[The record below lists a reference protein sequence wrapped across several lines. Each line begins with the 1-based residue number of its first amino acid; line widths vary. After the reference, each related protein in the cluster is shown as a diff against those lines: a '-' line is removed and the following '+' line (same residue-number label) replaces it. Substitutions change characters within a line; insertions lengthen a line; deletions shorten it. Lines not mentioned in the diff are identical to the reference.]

1 MRNETLLLACGLT
14 VGLVAGFGYALQSQT
29 DSSVA
34 EANRMPP
41 GGAVAEKRRQPTPA
55 VKETEAPTLATNKA
69 PVARP
74 AASAASAT
82 AAKRVASASNDGPA
96 TAEATRVASSLP
108 DRVAVKRVPPEQV
121 EAQLRRLYSSHW
133 KDRRDGIVALASF
146 GAAAAPAAK
155 RLAELLADHDRPP
168 PPPGHVWL
176 NGPLRNGE
184 LAIGALME
192 IGPPAWEPIGNVMR
206 ATRDPFTLSNALG
219 ALDSLRPTN
228 LAELCIPLAD
238 HSAKEVRIQAIN
250 LLGKSGDARA
260 ALALRKCLQNSR
272 LSGNERA
279 RALES
284 LCNVLNKEA
293 LPDLVAGLDD
303 RDLEVRRLAE
313 NRLEFSLDSSSIGF
327 LVRMLDEASTGRRL
341 MAAGALARLAFH
353 ERLAV
358 RQATRSL
365 MVRAVTDPEYEMRRK
380 ATDALAEFHD
390 PEAALLFLAVLNQD
404 DGVQKRSALRGLLNL
419 AIDHALDDSAVKP
432 LAEVVR
438 SDRDSERRSLA
449 LEVLYRLAP
458 DGWKVI
464 AQTAGDADPKVQ
476 KKIKNLLYLIEQQSR
491 PRAPARS
498 RR

>member
-1 MRNETLLLACGLT
+1 
-14 VGLVAGFGYALQSQT
+14 
-29 DSSVA
+29 
-34 EANRMPP
+34 
-41 GGAVAEKRRQPTPA
+41 
-55 VKETEAPTLATNKA
+55 
-69 PVARP
+69 
-74 AASAASAT
+74 
-82 AAKRVASASNDGPA
+82 
-96 TAEATRVASSLP
+96 
-108 DRVAVKRVPPEQV
+108 
-121 EAQLRRLYSSHW
+121 
-133 KDRRDGIVALASF
+133 
-146 GAAAAPAAK
+146 
-155 RLAELLADHDRPP
+155 
-168 PPPGHVWL
+168 
-176 NGPLRNGE
+176 
-184 LAIGALME
+184 
-192 IGPPAWEPIGNVMR
+192 
-206 ATRDPFTLSNALG
+206 
-219 ALDSLRPTN
+219 
-228 LAELCIPLAD
+228 
-238 HSAKEVRIQAIN
+238 
-250 LLGKSGDARA
+250 
-260 ALALRKCLQNSR
+260 
-272 LSGNERA
+272 
-279 RALES
+279 
-284 LCNVLNKEA
+284 
-293 LPDLVAGLDD
+293 
-303 RDLEVRRLAE
+303 
-313 NRLEFSLDSSSIGF
+313 
-327 LVRMLDEASTGRRL
+327 